1 MNDEQF
7 RSLVADLTQPVYE
20 QLIDTVVTFVKQLVS
35 SMPKEM
41 PVSEQTRIVTEL
53 LKSHSETIQKNIER
67 SVPTDFADK
76 LKEVIKNGK

>member
-1 MNDEQF
+1 MNDEQLK
-7 RSLVADLTQPVYE
+7 SLVADLMQPVYE
-20 QLIDTVVTFVKQLVS
+20 QLTDTVITFVKQLVS

-53 LKSHSETIQKNIER
+53 LKSHNKTIQKNMER

-76 LKEVIKNGK
+76 LKEAFKNGK